1 MILLEKIVKRIIGD
15 RRNEIDRRVKLVEFK
30 KPNRRETERR
40 KK

>member
-15 RRNEIDRRVKLVEFK
+15 RRNEIVRRVKLVEFK

>member
-1 MILLEKIVKRIIGD
+1 MILLEKIVKMIIGD
-15 RRNEIDRRVKLVEFK
+15 RRNEIDRRVRLVEFK

>member
-1 MILLEKIVKRIIGD
+1 MISIKNIVKRILGD
-15 RRNEIDRRVKLVEFK
+15 RRIESDRRVKLVEFK